1 MSVGTGT
8 RTGTE
13 RSTRDVILDVAYR
26 RFAELGYER
35 TSLDTIAEEVGI
47 RRPSVLHHFPS
58 KADLYRAVLLRP
70 FTEWVDRVGNEVPA
84 DLVGWPRIESV
95 LDATFRFFTENPDFV
110 RLARREA
117 AEGGPVF
124 IDELAGVLRPLFERA
139 VNFLEREMDAGRIR
153 RHDPRQVIFTG
164 YGAIVAY
171 FSDGPLVTALVGRH
185 PLDRRA
191 LDERS
196 NHLIEFFRIALAPS

>member
-70 FTEWVDRVGNEVPA
+70 FTLPAYSFQSDR
-84 DLVGWPRIESV
+84 S
-95 LDATFRFFTENPDFV
+95 F
-110 RLARREA
+110 
-117 AEGGPVF
+117 
-124 IDELAGVLRPLFERA
+124 
-139 VNFLEREMDAGRIR
+139 
-153 RHDPRQVIFTG
+153 
-164 YGAIVAY
+164 
-171 FSDGPLVTALVGRH
+171 
-185 PLDRRA
+185 
-191 LDERS
+191 
-196 NHLIEFFRIALAPS
+196 